1 MRAVMMFDLDEQ
13 EDRMSHLRCI
23 KSLDMALAM
32 WTFTGK
38 LRNIVDTSEDGKYID
53 EDLVWKAWE
62 ECLTEYDVNL
72 DKMVY

>member
-1 MRAVMMFDLDEQ
+1 MKATLTYNLNDQD
-13 EDRMSHLRCI
+13 DTISHLRAI

-38 LRNIVDTSEDGKYID
+38 LKGIVDTSEDGKYID

-62 ECLTEYDVNL
+62 ESLTEYDINL
-72 DKMVY
+72 DKLVY